1 MSNLDAIKATFERSE
16 EEGKLRLE
24 AQLSDTV
31 KECTALKS
39 ALKEEKARFK
49 ELAASL
55 ERQTA
60 IAKERMQEEKKLA
73 EKARE
78 QLEIVNQELELKN
91 KKIEEL
97 SLKIRELNNLPTK
110 NVIESGEF
118 LYKKFNRIL
127 KNFFKWFLY

>member
-24 AQLSDTV
+24 AQLSDTL
-31 KECTALKS
+31 KECSALKS
-39 ALKEEKARFK
+39 AMKDEKSRFK

-60 IAKERMQEEKKLA
+60 VAKERMQEEKKLA
-73 EKARE
+73 DKARE
-78 QLEIVNQELELKN
+78 DLESVKQELQIKN

-97 SLKIRELNNLPTK
+97 VCKIRDLKNLPTK
-110 NVIESGEF
+110 NVIESGRF
-118 LYKKFNRIL
+118 HVRR
-127 KNFFKWFLY
+127 